1 MSGVEK
7 TALGNR
13 KIWMPIVASL
23 AALAVGVGAF
33 AIAAP
38 FAAPRTV
45 EPELLDAWVLPTSTG
60 LTPLAFEASEP
71 QAPID
76 ELLSPTTV
84 STADPASPAS
94 VRAAMEAMV
103 AERAALDR
111 EVPDSLVVPLG
122 RLSSADVGLIG
133 SDPCALVPLT
143 GGACPDGAR
152 ATVLDTDFSRPLA
165 LSLSNQLRCVD
176 GERQRN
182 DFEFMVYTNR
192 PVSLTVEYRAS
203 TDTRMLTIETTD
215 DAREAWLDAGAQ
227 GLVWHCIALTELPPN
242 WGDTVRILAT
252 DERGGT
258 AELERRLN
266 WIDTGAEPPSWVEPM
281 SDSGVI
287 ISIPAKFTST
297 VRFLAFAVP
306 FGQDAPVCDFDD
318 VENAIQPFEQI
329 RAQFSPQQ
337 LRDLGY
343 REIFTERHTAS
354 FVVPEASTVSVCAG
368 WVNNSYVWEGNIPD
382 EIYGQVLHSPD
393 LAYPRVSVVDAE
405 VDGWI
410 DENPVLLTARSGV
423 TGDPCGSSW
432 RTNMAVGRLIC
443 DLTPFAAEPE
453 PTWNDALVVS
463 TRRENTRA
471 GSERLYTFSVTP
483 QVCGPGCSGLDP
495 IYLDVPLPVQNE
507 CIGNTCPDVERS
519 WVRLKVDW
527 VDGQD
532 SWLSD
537 WGREDTPPEGADTP
551 VLDRSLG
558 ITVGAPSAD
567 GLTAAA
573 TAAILTDREVT
584 MRAELSVVVSF
595 SPDSA
600 RISRTPDVVIVDDEF
615 LARRTIDLGA
625 LEVETAY
632 ALTVTL
638 TDREGNVSRYSGDY
652 HNYRGLGWPA
662 GYLFVESVPLGVRA
676 TLTASRPDRGP
687 VVVGET
693 AVTIGSAAFTTIPRS
708 TWFHCGI
715 DDYAVIRDD
724 YQLALLRRTVAVRV
738 RSEAFIPSALGA
750 DDDTCPSILPRR
762 RGEVPTIDQVVRVP
776 LDQLLAGTTITLES
790 SGLELR
796 LRLKADPRS

>member
-1 MSGVEK
+1 MSDLEKK
-7 TALGNR
+7 TALVNR
-13 KIWMPIVASL
+13 TIWMPIVASL

-111 EVPDSLVVPLG
+111 EVPDSLVVPLS

-165 LSLSNQLRCVD
+165 LRLTNQLRCVD

-182 DFEFMVYTNR
+182 DYEFMAYTNR

-203 TDTRMLTIETTD
+203 TDTRTLTIETTD

-227 GLVWHCIALTELPPN
+227 GFVWHCIALTELPPN

-258 AELERRLN
+258 AEVEQRLN

-393 LAYPRVSVVDAE
+393 LAYPTVSVVESGFD
-405 VDGWI
+405 DWI
-410 DENPVLLTARSGV
+410 ESNPVFLRATLGGTDRS
-423 TGDPCGSSW
+423 CGSW
-432 RTNMAVGRLIC
+432 RTGLSHDRVIC
-443 DLTPFAAEPE
+443 DLTPFAAEPD
-453 PTWNDALVVS
+453 PAWSTALVVS
-463 TRRENTRA
+463 TRQEGTPPGA
-471 GSERLYTFSVTP
+471 ERRYTYFINP
-483 QVCGPGCSGLDP
+483 KPCGPGCDSIAP
-495 IYLDVPLPVQNE
+495 VFLDVPLPAQTE
-507 CIGNTCPDVERS
+507 CLGNGCPRVLRG

-573 TAAILTDREVT
+573 TAAIVTDREVT
-584 MRAELSVVVSF
+584 MRAELSVDF
-595 SPDSA
+595 SLSGDSA
-600 RISRTPDVVIVDDEF
+600 RIARTPDLVIVDDEF
-615 LARRTIDLGA
+615 FARRTIDLGA
-625 LEVETAY
+625 LEVMSAY
-632 ALTVTL
+632 TLAVTL
-638 TDREGNVSRYSGDY
+638 TDREGNVSRYSGDGE
-652 HNYRGLGWPA
+652 RGLTWPA
-662 GYLFVESVPLGVRA
+662 AFVYVDAVPLGVRA

-708 TWFHCGI
+708 TWFHCGT

-750 DDDTCPSILPRR
+750 DDDTCPSTLVRL